1 MILRVFNKDLPLR
14 TLIFVLGEGILIYVG
29 VLVSAVLCV
38 GVPEQIF
45 GSTAVLGKAFLITL
59 VFQLCLH
66 FNDLYDI
73 RVTDSYIELGLRLTR
88 AIGVASIILGLAYL
102 AFPIL
107 LIGEGTFFVSLLF
120 LVFLVVSWRYAYHW
134 MLKRKMLTDKVLI
147 LGSGKLSKTIVD
159 EINSRPDSGY
169 QIAGVVSMTSS
180 PSEQIPETIP
190 QFTLNGD
197 LWRMVESRQVRKIVI
212 AMDDRRGKLPLEELL
227 HCRTNGVPV
236 LEGQSFYE
244 KLAGRIL
251 AENINPS
258 SFIFSEG
265 FRKSKTTRF
274 FKRCAGFVFAAVCS
288 LITLPFTILIAI
300 AIKLD
305 SRGPV
310 FYKQVRCGE
319 RDRAFELWKFRTMV
333 DNAEAFSGPTWAQE
347 NDSRVTRVGKLLRK
361 YRLDEV
367 PQMWNVLKGDMSF
380 VGPRPERPEFVQSLK
395 EIIPYY
401 SERHTVR
408 PGITGW
414 AQVSY
419 RYGSSVQDALE
430 KLKYDLFYI
439 KNMSI
444 ILDLVVIFRTIKIVL
459 HRSGAR

>member
-14 TLIFVLGEGILIYVG
+14 NLIFFLGEGVLIYVA
-29 VLVSAVLCV
+29 VLVSGLLCT
-38 GVPEQIF
+38 GVPTQIF
-45 GSTAVLGKAFLITL
+45 GSTQVLGKALLITV

-88 AIGVASIILGLAYL
+88 AIGIASIVLSLTYFS
-102 AFPIL
+102 FPIL

-120 LVFLVVSWRYAYHW
+120 LVFLVVSWRYGYNW
-134 MLKRKMLTDKVLI
+134 MLKRKMLTERVLI
-147 LGSGKLSKTIVD
+147 LGSGKLSRTILD
-159 EINSRPDSGY
+159 EIASRPDSGY
-169 QIAGVVSMTSS
+169 QITGIVSMTSG
-180 PSEQIPETIP
+180 PTEQIPETIP
-190 QFTLNGD
+190 RFTLNGD
-197 LWRMVESRQVRKIVI
+197 LWRLVESHQIKKIIV
-212 AMDDRRGKLPLEELL
+212 AMDDRRGKLPLDELL
-227 HCRTNGVPV
+227 HCRTNGIPV

-265 FRKSKTTRF
+265 FRKSKVTRF
-274 FKRCAGFVFAAVCS
+274 FKRCAGFIFAAICF
-288 LITLPFTILIAI
+288 LITLPLAIIVAI
-300 AIKLD
+300 AIRLD
-305 SRGPV
+305 SRGSV

-319 RDRAFELWKFRTMV
+319 GDRVFELWKFRTMV
-333 DNAEAFSGPTWAQE
+333 DNAEALSGPTWAEE
-347 NDSRVTRVGKLLRK
+347 NDSRVTRVGKVLRR
-361 YRLDEV
+361 YRLDEI

-380 VGPRPERPEFVQSLK
+380 VGPRPERPEFVQTLK
-395 EIIPYY
+395 NIIPYY
-401 SERHTVR
+401 SERHSVK

-459 HRSGAR
+459 HRRGAR

>member
-14 TLIFVLGEGILIYVG
+14 NLIFVLGEGVLIYVA
-29 VLVSAVLCV
+29 VLVSAWLCV
-38 GVPEQIF
+38 GAPQEIF
-45 GSTAVLGKAFLITL
+45 VSNEVLGKALLITV

-66 FNDLYDI
+66 LNDLYDI
-73 RVTDSYIELGLRLTR
+73 RVTDSYIDLGLRLTR
-88 AIGVASIILGLAYL
+88 AIGIASIILGLTYFSL
-102 AFPIL
+102 PML
-107 LIGEGTFFVSLLF
+107 LIGQGTFFLSLFF
-120 LVFLVVSWRYAYHW
+120 LVFLVVSWRYAYNW
-134 MLKRKMLTDKVLI
+134 MLKRKMLTERVFI
-147 LGSGKLSKTIVD
+147 LGSGKLSRTILD
-159 EINSRPDSGY
+159 EIDSRPDSGY
-169 QIAGVVSMTSS
+169 QITGIISMNPVSTD
-180 PSEQIPETIP
+180 QFPETIP
-190 QFTLNGD
+190 HFILNGD
-197 LWRMVESRQVRKIVI
+197 LWQLVESHQVKKIVV

-227 HCRTNGVPV
+227 HCKTNGIPV

-258 SFIFSEG
+258 SFIFSDG
-265 FRKSKTTRF
+265 FRKSRLTRF
-274 FKRCAGFVFAAVCS
+274 LKRYAGFILAAIG
-288 LITLPFTILIAI
+288 LLMTLPLTIIIAI

-305 SRGPV
+305 SRGAV

-333 DNAEAFSGPTWAQE
+333 ANAEALSGPTWAQE
-347 NDSRVTRVGKLLRK
+347 NDSRVTRVGRILRK
-361 YRLDEV
+361 YRLDEI

-380 VGPRPERPEFVQSLK
+380 VGPRPERPEFVQELK
-395 EIIPYY
+395 NIIPYY
-401 SERHTVR
+401 SERHTVK

-439 KNMSI
+439 KNMSL
-444 ILDLVVIFRTIKIVL
+444 ILDLVVIFRTVKIVL